1 MISILSLIATVLVI
15 AVCVKIYW
23 KLSTK
28 WNGSYTCLVGIGY
41 YTALDMASRGARVI
55 LACRNKERASTAC
68 HNIIKATNNQ
78 EVVYKL
84 VDLASLRSV
93 RNFAEDI
100 NRNEDRLDIL
110 INNAGLGFL
119 EGNEYTADGIQ
130 YLLHT
135 NHISHFLLTHLLL
148 DKLKESAPSRIINV
162 SSIGARRSKL
172 TVENIDQINKIPPVG
187 LHVVLRDSQLY
198 TTTKLCNIL
207 FTTELSRRLIGS
219 GVTVNALHPG
229 VISTEFFRGLTGILK
244 KCLDIAALLLL
255 LTPQE
260 GAQTQIY
267 LAVSRDVEGISG
279 GLFANCERIELY
291 SVAKTPHLAEKLW
304 EKSEE
309 LAHLNPNEKIQMH

>member
-119 EGNEYTADGIQ
+119 E
-130 YLLHT
+130 
-135 NHISHFLLTHLLL
+135 

-162 SSIGARRSKL
+162 SSMGARRSKL

-187 LHVVLRDSQLY
+187 LHVVLRDSELY
-198 TTTKLCNIL
+198 CTTKLCNIL

-229 VISTEFFRGLTGILK
+229 VISTEFFRGLSGILK

-291 SVAKTPHLAEKLW
+291 SAAKTPHLAEKLW